1 MRALPDG
8 HRNLENPLH
17 TRQPPNLPPYPE
29 RTPKDPMKRLLF
41 AALTAVTLLSATTVS
56 AHHDGDHKHQDTN
69 TQAGT
74 KR

>member
-1 MRALPDG
+1 
-8 HRNLENPLH
+8 
-17 TRQPPNLPPYPE
+17 
-29 RTPKDPMKRLLF
+29 MKRLLF